1 MIRHVVMWKL
11 LDPADAPRFKALL
24 DSCIGLVPGML
35 EFEVAI
41 RSPQL
46 DANVDVLLVS
56 SFVDTA
62 ALDAY
67 QNHPQHQAVSSQLGP
82 LRESRSVLDH
92 AVCAAHAHAR
102 AHTRTQAPTI

>member
-11 LDPADAPRFKALL
+11 LDPATAPRFKLLL

-35 EFEVAI
+35 EFEVGI
-41 RSPQL
+41 CKPGL

-56 SFVDTA
+56 TFVDAA

-67 QNHPQHQAVSSQLGP
+67 QKHPHHKAVSSQLGP

-92 AVCAAHAHAR
+92 ETLTAR
-102 AHTRTQAPTI
+102 APGP